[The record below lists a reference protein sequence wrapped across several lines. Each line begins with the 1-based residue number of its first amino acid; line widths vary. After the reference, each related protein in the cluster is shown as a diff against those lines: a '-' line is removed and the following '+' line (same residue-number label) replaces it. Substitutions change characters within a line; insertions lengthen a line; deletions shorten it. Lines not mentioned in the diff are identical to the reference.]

1 MKFSATP
8 IFVLIASIE
17 HATAVRFLGRV
28 NPATRELTWP
38 GTGVSFSFSGTT
50 ASIGLEGISGSNSA
64 ELVVDGV
71 STVILNVN
79 GTSINTPSSLPRS
92 QHTVTLRKRSEA
104 LFGTITIGNITT
116 PGGTLT
122 ADTLPKRKIQFI
134 GDSIT
139 VGYGLDGTFPCT
151 NDAAVENNPRT
162 YAALAATAVNADYDI
177 IAWSGIGL
185 TRNYISSTPDPSDT
199 MPQRWTRYGALDP
212 RGSYT
217 FPPSA
222 TPNAV
227 VINLGTNDFGYQAGI
242 RDPIVPSN
250 FTAAMVSFVKT
261 IQGRYPKATFFL
273 LTSPMLGD
281 GYPAD
286 QMQKTVQKGALEEAK
301 KVLSGK
307 AKVVVVDIPTQGSVV
322 GCDYHPNAQTHK
334 EEAAILEAALKK
346 GMGW

>member
-1 MKFSATP
+1 MKLSTTP
-8 IFVLIASIE
+8 LVILIASIE

-38 GTGVSFSFSGTT
+38 GTGVSFSFTGTT
-50 ASIGLEGISGSNSA
+50 ASIELEGISGSNSA
-64 ELVVDGV
+64 ELLVDGV
-71 STVILNVN
+71 STVILNLR
-79 GTSINTPSSLPRS
+79 IQYPSGRS
-92 QHTVTLRKRSEA
+92 NSSA
-104 LFGTITIGNITT
+104 
-116 PGGTLT
+116 
-122 ADTLPKRKIQFI
+122 
-134 GDSIT
+134 DSIT

-151 NDAAVENNPRT
+151 NNAAVENNPST

-185 TRNYISSTPDPSDT
+185 TRNYISSTPDPSDI

-217 FPPSA
+217 FPTSA
-222 TPNAV
+222 TPDAV

-261 IQGRYPKATFFL
+261 IQGHYPKATFFL

-281 GYPAD
+281 GYPAN

-301 KVLSGK
+301 KVLVGK

-334 EEAAILEAALKK
+334 EEAVILEAALKT

>member
-1 MKFSATP
+1 MKLSTTP
-8 IFVLIASIE
+8 LVILIASIE

-38 GTGVSFSFSGTT
+38 GTGVSFSFTGTT
-50 ASIGLEGISGSNSA
+50 ASIELEGISGSNSA
-64 ELVVDGV
+64 ELLVDGV

-79 GTSINTPSSLPRS
+79 GTSINTPSSLPRGR
-92 QHTVTLRKRSEA
+92 HTVTLRKP
-104 LFGTITIGNITT
+104 T
-116 PGGTLT
+116 
-122 ADTLPKRKIQFI
+122 DTVPKRKIQFI

-151 NDAAVENNPRT
+151 NNAAVENNPST

-185 TRNYISSTPDPSDT
+185 TRNYISSTPDPSDI

-217 FPPSA
+217 FPTSA
-222 TPNAV
+222 TPDAV

-261 IQGRYPKATFFL
+261 IQGHYPKATFFL

-281 GYPAD
+281 GYPAN

-301 KVLSGK
+301 KVLVGK

-334 EEAAILEAALKK
+334 EEAVILEAALKT